1 MKKRILILGSSS
13 FSGASTVNHLLN
25 KKKYKI
31 FGTYR
36 KKKIDS
42 YLPYKFNK
50 KKNSFKEY
58 KVDFLKNP
66 YNLINIVKKL
76 KPEVILDFASI
87 CMVNESWKNSEIYFQ
102 INVSSKIKMIQYLS
116 NSKFLKKYIYISTPE
131 IFGSSK
137 KYISEDNNLFSP
149 QTPYALSKLSFEYFL
164 KNYQSNFN
172 FPLII
177 SRFSNFYGPG
187 QPPYRLIPK
196 LISCIDKKKKFTLQ
210 GNGYSKR
217 NFIFSFDFCSGID
230 KIISRGKLGKTYH
243 FSGKKFYSVNDVIK
257 NVCDLKSYDKKKLV
271 KKIKGRVGQDFI
283 YKLGSQITMKELR
296 WKPIYSLK
304 KGIQEIILYHKK
316 YLKYLSDKDLTYR
329 DEQLKK

>member
-13 FSGASTVNHLLN
+13 FSGASTVNYLLN
-25 KKKYKI
+25 QKRYKV

-36 KKKIDS
+36 KKKRDC
-42 YLPYKFNK
+42 YLPYKFNNR
-50 KKNSFKEY
+50 KNNFKEY
-58 KVDFLKNP
+58 KIDFLKNSK
-66 YNLINIVKKL
+66 NLINIIKKL

-102 INVSSKIKMIQYLS
+102 INVSSKIKMIEYLR

-131 IFGSSK
+131 VFGSSN
-137 KYISEDNNLFSP
+137 KYILENNNSFSP
-149 QTPYALSKLSFEYFL
+149 QTPYATSKLSFEYLL
-164 KNYQSNFN
+164 KNYQKNFN

-187 QPPYRLIPK
+187 QPLYRLIPK
-196 LISCIDKKKKFTLQ
+196 LISCIDNKKKFTLQ

-230 KIISRGKLGKTYH
+230 KIISSGKIGKTYH
-243 FSGKKFYSVNDVIK
+243 FSGKRFYSVNDIIK

-271 KKIKGRVGQDFI
+271 KKIKSRVGQDFI
-283 YKLGSQITMKELR
+283 YKLGSQMTMKELR

-304 KGIQEIILYHKK
+304 KGIQEIIFYHKEHI
-316 YLKYLSDKDLTYR
+316 KYLSDKDLIYR
-329 DEQLKK
+329 DKQLKK